1 MIYRQDFYACLN
13 CAILPRMTAILVQ
26 PPFVQL
32 NAPYPAIHYL
42 AAFLRNRGME
52 AECHDHSIELYRRIF
67 SRSGLQKIFQAAREK
82 LDSNQGPK
90 TDASEKQKRNI
101 KTADDVAQRE
111 IVRFLSYENLYCDW
125 IDSIIDF
132 LSGADPGMAHRL
144 AAAAELP
151 RGARAQ
157 AFLDVRD
164 GRIRPDESL
173 ALATAILDDLGDFIA
188 FTLDP
193 EFGTVRYA
201 ERIASSRADFSAIEQ
216 ALDSS
221 WLIKAFYEPYL
232 EEFWKRFAANPP
244 AMLLVTIPFPG
255 SLLGALACARSARS
269 AFSTAQTAPAII
281 FGGGYVSTELRG
293 LRDTGIF
300 RYCDYLAF
308 DAGFGSLASIL
319 DSRENES
326 LYRTMR
332 LDKAGNLAVCG
343 FPKDDSVRLV
353 AEPDRILIDCPKEDE
368 YRRLEKQ
375 AIATTFPDYRD
386 ADFSRY
392 LRIVDSLNPMH
403 RLWSDTP
410 WLKFSL
416 AHGCYWKKCAF
427 CDTELEY
434 VADYSRSATP
444 ALLAAIDKASSK
456 TGLRGIHFVDEA
468 MPMSALLDFAAAN
481 RERQYSY
488 WGNVRFDATWT
499 QARCEFLASR
509 GLVAVSGGIEIA
521 TERGLQM
528 TGKGFSLAELV
539 KTLVAMRRAGL
550 LIHTYLIYGFP
561 DQPEADIIDSA
572 EFCRQLFV
580 SGLVDSA
587 FWHRFVLTRHSRMY
601 REWQEG
607 KRPNLKPIDRPSR
620 FANNDLSFVGED
632 RFNTFDTPLA
642 ASLSAWME
650 GAELDVPLSRWFGKK
665 APRPGISE
673 NLAESLIAQAESE
686 LDATVPNPKGRAF
699 WIAGEMYASS
709 RGLIWAY
716 RGSLETLKLNRAKAH
731 DVRAIINSPE
741 LSAGKLSYSELSI
754 RLALPEQ
761 ALQTLLSA
769 GLVVV

>member
-1 MIYRQDFYACLN
+1 
-13 CAILPRMTAILVQ
+13 MTAILIQ

-42 AAFLRNRGME
+42 AAFLRNRGIDV
-52 AECHDHSIELYRRIF
+52 ACHDHSIELYRRIF
-67 SRSGLQKIFQAAREK
+67 SRSGLQTIFQAARRK
-82 LDSNQGPK
+82 LDDNQDSDTGARK
-90 TDASEKQKRNI
+90 KKSLELTI
-101 KTADDVAQRE
+101 ADDVAQRE
-111 IVRFLSYENLYCDW
+111 IIRFLSYEKLYCDW

-144 AAAAELP
+144 AVATELP

-157 AFLDVRD
+157 AFLDSRD
-164 GRIRPDESL
+164 GRIHPDESL

-201 ERIASSRADFSAIEQ
+201 ERIASSKSDFSAIEKT
-216 ALDSS
+216 LDSS

-232 EEFWKRFAANPP
+232 EGFWKRFAANPP
-244 AMLLVTIPFPG
+244 KLILVTIPFPG
-255 SLLGALACARSARS
+255 SLLGALACARSARV
-269 AFSTAQTAPAII
+269 AFSTSNTEPVII

-293 LRDTGIF
+293 LCDTGIF
-300 RYCDYLAF
+300 RYCDFLSF
-308 DAGFGSLASIL
+308 DAGFGSLASIF
-319 DSRENES
+319 DSRKNES

-332 LDKAGNLAVCG
+332 LDTAGNLAVCG
-343 FPKDDSVRLV
+343 FPKEDPVRLE
-353 AEPDRILIDCPKEDE
+353 AAPGRIFIDCAMEDQ

-375 AIATTFPDYRD
+375 AIATTFPDYQD
-386 ADFSRY
+386 VDFKRY

-410 WLKFSL
+410 WLKFNL

-434 VADYSRSATP
+434 VADYSRSSTT
-444 ALLAAIDKASSK
+444 ALRTAMDKASVQ

-468 MPMSALLDFAAAN
+468 MPMAALLDFAIAN
-481 RERQYSY
+481 RERHYSY

-499 QARCEFLASR
+499 QSRCEFLASR
-509 GLVAVSGGIEIA
+509 GLIAVSGGIEIA
-521 TERGLQM
+521 TEQGLQM

-561 DQPEADIIDSA
+561 DQPESDIIDSA

-587 FWHRFVLTRHSRMY
+587 FWHRFVLTRHSHMY
-601 REWQEG
+601 REWRDG
-607 KRPNLKPIDRPSR
+607 KRSDLKPIDRPSR
-620 FANNDLSFVGED
+620 FANNDLSFKGED
-632 RFNTFDTPLA
+632 RFDQFDTPLA
-642 ASLSAWME
+642 ASLAAWME
-650 GAELDVPLSRWFGKK
+650 GEALDAPLSRWFGKK
-665 APRPGISE
+665 VPHPTISKT
-673 NLAESLIAQAESE
+673 LVESLITQAEDE
-686 LDATVPNPKGRAF
+686 LDVVVPNPKGKAF
-699 WIAGEMYASS
+699 WIAGNMVVSPQ
-709 RGLIWAY
+709 GLSWVY
-716 RGSLETLKLNRAKAH
+716 RGGLETLKLKPNKARA
-731 DVRAIINSPE
+731 VCTIINSPE
-741 LSAGKLSYSELSI
+741 LTDSGLMYSALCAQLD
-754 RLALPEQ
+754 LPEQ
-761 ALQTLLSA
+761 AQKALLSS

>member
-1 MIYRQDFYACLN
+1 
-13 CAILPRMTAILVQ
+13 MTAVLVQ

-42 AAFLRNRGME
+42 SAFLRNRGME

-82 LDSNQGPK
+82 LDSNQGAEAV
-90 TDASEKQKRNI
+90 TSEKRRRDV
-101 KTADDVAQRE
+101 KTADEVAQRE
-111 IVRFLSYENLYCDW
+111 IVRFLSYEKLYCDW

-157 AFLDVRD
+157 AFLDARD

-193 EFGTVRYA
+193 EFGTIRYA

-232 EEFWKRFAANPP
+232 EEFWKRFEANPP

-269 AFSTAQTAPAII
+269 AFGTAHTAPVII

-293 LRDTGIF
+293 LRDTCIF
-300 RYCDYLAF
+300 RYCDYLSF

-332 LDKAGNLAVCG
+332 LNTAGNLAVCG
-343 FPKDDSVRLV
+343 FPKDDSLRLV
-353 AEPDRILIDCPKEDE
+353 AAPDRIFIDCAKEDE
-368 YRRLEKQ
+368 FRRLEKQ
-375 AIATTFPDYRD
+375 AIAATFPDYRD

-444 ALLAAIDKASSK
+444 ALLAAIDKARAY

-468 MPMSALLDFAAAN
+468 MPMSALLDFAIAN

-509 GLVAVSGGIEIA
+509 GLIAVSGGIEIA

-561 DQPEADIIDSA
+561 DQPESDIIDSA

-607 KRPNLKPIDRPSR
+607 KRPNLKPVDRPSR
-620 FANNDLSFVGED
+620 FANNDLSFEGED
-632 RFNTFDTPLA
+632 RFNKFDTPLA
-642 ASLSAWME
+642 VSLSAWME
-650 GAELDVPLSRWFGKK
+650 GEELDAPLSRWFGKK

-686 LDATVPNPKGRAF
+686 LDLEVPNPKGRAF
-699 WIAGEMYASS
+699 WIAGEMYATSK
-709 RGLIWAY
+709 GLTWAY
-716 RGSLETLKLNRAKAH
+716 RGSLETLKLNPVKAH
-731 DVRAIINSPE
+731 DVRGIINSPE
-741 LSAGKLSYSELSI
+741 LSTGRLSYSELST

-761 ALQTLLSA
+761 ALRTLLSA